1 MLETEFWRMTAM
13 SVDRSNGKFF
23 LALLGGVALT
33 ACSPSA
39 STAVPPVFAAAPPTA
54 APPATAAPVAPL
66 VTGLPDFTGLVERY
80 GPAVVN
86 VKVNQKARSSRARNN
101 APQAP
106 ESANPLEEFLRQ
118 WGGGNLP
125 RGAVPQQPRPSAGEG
140 SGFVV
145 SADGY
150 IITNAHVVRDA
161 NDITVKLT
169 DRREYPAKLIGLD
182 DRTDVA
188 VIKIEGKEL
197 PTVRIGDPSKLK
209 PGQWVVAIGSP
220 FGMENSVTAGI
231 VSATFRQLPDEQYQ
245 AFIQTDVAVNPGN
258 SGGPLFNLNGEVVG
272 INSQIYSQSGGY
284 MGLSFAIPIDV
295 ANDVR
300 EQLVKTGR
308 VTRGMI
314 GVSIQPMDA
323 DIAESW
329 GLDHPHG
336 ALVESVQPGGPADKA
351 GLKSGDVILSVDGKP
366 VDNDISL
373 PALISSIRPGNSTE
387 LEVWTDRKMRKV
399 TAKVIEFKQG
409 EAAEPEATGSG
420 SNRGPAPKAE
430 PAALGLSVRPLS
442 PAERQDA
449 GTQGSLVVEGVEGAA
464 EEAGIRPGDV
474 IINVAGAPVRTAAEL
489 SAAIKRQT
497 GRVVALK
504 IQRGPREVYL
514 AIPRQ

>member
-1 MLETEFWRMTAM
+1 M
-13 SVDRSNGKFF
+13 SVDRCNGKFF
-23 LALLGGVALT
+23 LALVGGVALS

-39 STAVPPVFAAAPPTA
+39 STAVPPVFAASPPTA
-54 APPATAAPVAPL
+54 APPAAAAPVAPL
-66 VTGLPDFTGLVERY
+66 VSGLPDFTGLVERY

-86 VKVNQKARSSRARNN
+86 VKVNQKAARSVRSRA
-101 APQAP
+101 APQVDP
-106 ESANPLEEFLRQ
+106 DSNDPLDFFRQ
-118 WGGGNLP
+118 FGLPTPRGGGP
-125 RGAVPQQPRPSAGEG
+125 QQQPRPSAGEG

-161 NDITVKLT
+161 TDITVKLT

-188 VIKIEGKEL
+188 VIKIEGKDL

-231 VSATFRQLPDEQYQ
+231 VSATLRQLPDERYQ

-284 MGLSFAIPIDV
+284 MGLSFAIPIDI

-300 EQLVKTGR
+300 EQIVKTGR

-314 GVSIQPMDA
+314 GVKIQPMDA

-329 GLDHPHG
+329 GLDRPHG
-336 ALVESVQPGGPADKA
+336 ALVESVSPGGPAAKA
-351 GLKSGDVILSVDGKP
+351 GLKSGDIILSVDGKP
-366 VDNDISL
+366 VEDDITL
-373 PALISSIRPGNSTE
+373 PTLVSAIRPGKTTE
-387 LEVWTDRKMRKV
+387 LEVWTDRKPRKLTV
-399 TAKVIEFKQG
+399 QVVEFNEKD
-409 EAAEPEATGSG
+409 ATEPEAPESRG
-420 SNRGPAPKAE
+420 NRGGSPKAE
-430 PAALGLSVRPLS
+430 SAALGLSVRPLS
-442 PAERQDA
+442 PAERQDS
-449 GTQGSLVVEGVEGAA
+449 GTQGSLVVEDVDGAA
-464 EEAGIRPGDV
+464 ADAGIRPGDIV
-474 IINVAGAPVRTAAEL
+474 IDVAGRPVRTAAEL
-489 SAAIKRQT
+489 TAAIKQTT
-497 GRVVALK
+497 GRKVPLH
-504 IQRGPREVYL
+504 IQRADRQLYL
-514 AIPRQ
+514 ALSRD